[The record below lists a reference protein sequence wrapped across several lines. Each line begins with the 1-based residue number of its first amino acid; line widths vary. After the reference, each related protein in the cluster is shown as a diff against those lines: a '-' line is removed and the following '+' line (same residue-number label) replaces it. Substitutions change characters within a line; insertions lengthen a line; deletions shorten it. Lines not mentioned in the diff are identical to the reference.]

1 MILKKLVLFI
11 FLGLIVQCKTTELH
25 TINKKSIAPFGISYA
40 RVDPSEVSNYNMIII
55 EPDFYTPADIY
66 TFKRQGPTVIA
77 YVTLGEVDK
86 YRWYYPDLE
95 EIGFLGINEN
105 WDSPFL
111 DLEDPETRKL
121 MLDKVIPRIIEKGV
135 DGLFLDTVDA
145 VSPYTSRNHLAPY
158 MLELIRGIRE
168 RYPNIVIIQ
177 NAGLFLLEET
187 KDVVDAVAIEDVAT
201 MYNFDTKEYKI
212 VTDDEYEE
220 RLALVRTHSKQSGLP
235 FLIIDFA
242 VTPETI
248 LTASNR
254 LRAEGFPYFISNI
267 SLNTLPENPAIITN
281 LKEQ

>member
-1 MILKKLVLFI
+1 MILKKIILFI
-11 FLGLIVQCKTTELH
+11 FLGIIVQCKSTELSK
-25 TINKKSIAPFGISYA
+25 IKNKSIIPFGISYA
-40 RVDPSEVSNYNMIII
+40 RLTPDQVANYNMVIL
-55 EPDFYTPADIY
+55 EPDFYTPADIHK
-66 TFKRQGPTVIA
+66 FKQKGPTVIA

-121 MLDKVIPRIIEKGV
+121 MIEKVIPRIMDKGV

-145 VSPYTSRNHLAPY
+145 VSPYTSRKHLAPY
-158 MLELIRGIRE
+158 MLELIKEIRKA
-168 RYPNIVIIQ
+168 YPSTIIIQ

-187 KDVVDAVAIEDVAT
+187 KDVVDAVAIEDIAT
-201 MYNFDTKEYKI
+201 MYDFDTKEYRI
-212 VTDDEYEE
+212 VTDEEYDA
-220 RLALVRTHSKQSGLP
+220 RMDLVRNHSKQSGLP

-248 LTASNR
+248 SKVSNR

-267 SLNTLPENPAIITN
+267 SLDTLPTNPAVITN